1 MTSETSNVNEAGRG
15 DAANTNDIVPP
26 RPPLL
31 QSIRL
36 DPRIP
41 AASRASA
48 TRRLRMVEEV

>member
-1 MTSETSNVNEAGRG
+1 MTSETSNVNEADG
-15 DAANTNDIVPP
+15 DAADTNILAPP

-36 DPRIP
+36 DLRIP

-48 TRRLRMVEEV
+48 RS